1 MPHSAAK
8 KIFLIYFFNDFFW
21 RSTVVPFSRKTKVNL
36 ENGEFLGVRKA
47 KRIQVRFLAFAIGSD
62 QEPACELSHV

>member
-1 MPHSAAK
+1 M
-8 KIFLIYFFNDFFW
+8 I
-21 RSTVVPFSRKTKVNL
+21 PFSRKTKVNL

-62 QEPACELSHV
+62 QERACKLSHV